1 MKINK
6 GGIAEASRMEM
17 LAIYIYDEHLF
28 KLMAFGEFVIRCR
41 NLGVKVH
48 G

>member
-1 MKINK
+1 
-6 GGIAEASRMEM
+6 MEM

-41 NLGVKVH
+41 SLGVKVH